1 MNSLRWLDLAVIVV
15 YLGAM
20 VGMGLLFARRQT
32 STEAY
37 FVAKRSIPSWAMGI
51 SIYAALIS
59 SITFIA
65 YPGSAY
71 AGNWNEL
78 VPGFMVVGVL
88 LLVGMVLIPFY
99 RQAVKMSAYEYFGKR
114 FGYNVRAYSALAF
127 TAGHFSK
134 MGFVI
139 YTLALT
145 ITAMT
150 GWNIYLVMLLTGV
163 VTVFYTV
170 VGGLEAVI
178 WTDVI
183 QGFIKCIGMLVC
195 LGFLFYLMPGGP
207 GAAFHLAWQQGKFS
221 LGSFDLNFAQRSS
234 LWVMMLYGFF
244 WYLQKYTADQ
254 TLVQRYLVA
263 KSDREALKG
272 VALGALLCVPAWA
285 LFMLIGTLLWA
296 YYHLSGEALP
306 ASIDKA
312 DKIFPYFLST
322 RIPAGLAG
330 LFMASLLSA
339 AMSMLSSDLNCLS
352 VVGVE
357 DYYRKLRPAA
367 SDRQR
372 LVAGKLIVAACGTV
386 AVLVA
391 FVIAMYS
398 ESALSFYYMV
408 TSIIAAGLA
417 GLFLLAFLCPRANR
431 QGAYVGIVAC
441 LAFTTWATL
450 SSGKEPAWSLGDY
463 GFGWHPVMIGVL
475 AHVVLLGTGW
485 LASYFFAAPP
495 ADERA
500 MTLWGWLEQRKLA
513 GGADSLNK
521 RNEAGAPNQ
530 DAATAC
536 KPSRA
541 CGGAA

>member
-1 MNSLRWLDLAVIVV
+1 MNALRWLDLVVIVL
-15 YLGAM
+15 YLSAM
-20 VGMGLLFARRQT
+20 VIMGFWFSRRQT
-32 STEAY
+32 STETY
-37 FVAKRSIPSWAMGI
+37 FVASRSIPHWAVGI

-78 VPGFMVVGVL
+78 VPGFMVIGVL
-88 LLVGMVLIPFY
+88 LLVGMVIIPFY
-99 RQAVKMSAYEYFGKR
+99 RQVVGMSAYEYFGKR

-178 WTDVI
+178 WTDVV
-183 QGFIKCIGMLVC
+183 QGFIKCIGIFVC
-195 LGFLFYLMPGGP
+195 LGFLFHLMPGGA
-207 GAAFHLAWQQGKFS
+207 GAAFHLAWEQGKFS
-221 LGSFDLNFAQRSS
+221 LGTFDFNFAQRSS
-234 LWVMMLYGFF
+234 LWVMVLYGFF

-254 TLVQRYLVA
+254 TLVQRYLIA
-263 KSDREALKG
+263 KSNREALKG
-272 VALGALLCVPAWA
+272 VALGAILCVPAWV

-312 DKIFPYFLST
+312 DKIFPYFLAT

-367 SDRQR
+367 GDRDR
-372 LVAGKLIVAACGTV
+372 LLAAKLIVAGCGTI
-386 AVLVA
+386 AVLIA
-391 FVIAMYS
+391 CVIARYS
-398 ESALSFYYMV
+398 ERVLSFYYMV
-408 TSIIAAGLA
+408 MSIVAAGLA

-431 QGAYVGIVAC
+431 QGAYVGIASC
-441 LAFTTWATL
+441 LLFTTWATL
-450 SSGKEPAWSLGDY
+450 SSGKEPALSLGDY
-463 GFGWHPVMIGVL
+463 GFGWHPVMIGVV
-475 AHVVLLGTGW
+475 AHVVLLGAGW

-500 MTLWGWLEQRKLA
+500 MTLWGWLERRQSDSGLNQLQNPEP
-513 GGADSLNK
+513 GGALN
-521 RNEAGAPNQ
+521 R
-530 DAATAC
+530 DAASC

-541 CGGAA
+541 CGGAV